1 MKSDDKKKMY
11 DILGIKSVIMEE
23 MYERTNS
30 DKADSE
36 KKEIREIREI
46 FSDKSKFLG
55 SVFNVQF
62 VFRKIVG
69 NSGYVNYLDGFASYE
84 TETDS
89 EIERF
94 YFAYKAKGYDNFEI
108 DSVEKDDSIWGKVT
122 YCVEMHKKYDGY
134 TLYATMVLDTRTWK
148 SK

>member
-11 DILGIKSVIMEE
+11 DISGIKSVYLEE
-23 MYERTNS
+23 MYKRYEMH
-30 DKADSE
+30 DSE
-36 KKEIREIREI
+36 KKEIKEIKEI
-46 FSDKSKFLG
+46 LSSKSKFLD
-55 SVFNVQF
+55 SVFCVQF